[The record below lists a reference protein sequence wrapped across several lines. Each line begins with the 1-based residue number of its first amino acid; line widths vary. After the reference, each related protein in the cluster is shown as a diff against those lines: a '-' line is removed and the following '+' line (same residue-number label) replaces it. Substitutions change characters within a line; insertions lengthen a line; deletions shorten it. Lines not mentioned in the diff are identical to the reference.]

1 MIKRFISLTM
11 VLSMIFIVGCAEL
24 EGITEGLGSTSSA
37 KSLEI
42 IRDAK
47 LGTDWQM
54 NQMKVKLGADEEVSI
69 VLKLANGDKVDS
81 YFYLEKG
88 EHVDFEI
95 TGATLIYEPKARKID
110 DSAGITSDRFSF
122 IAEQTQGNT
131 YTLTFRNPADDEQA
145 KVTVI
150 LEVIYPV
157 KGSLFVPIEK
167 N

>member
-1 MIKRFISLTM
+1 M
-11 VLSMIFIVGCAEL
+11 VLSLIFIVGCAEL
-24 EGITEGLGSTSSA
+24 EEFAEGLGNTSSA

-42 IRDAK
+42 IRDAE

-69 VLKLANGDKVDS
+69 VLKLANGDKVDG

-88 EHVDFEI
+88 EHVDFQI
-95 TGATLIYEPKARKID
+95 TGDTLIYEPKARKID

-131 YTLTFRNPADDEQA
+131 YMLTFYNATDDEQTR
-145 KVTVI
+145 VTVF

-157 KGSLFVPIEK
+157 KGSLFVPIAK

>member
-1 MIKRFISLTM
+1 MIKRCLSLTI
-11 VLSMIFIVGCAEL
+11 VLSLIFIVGCAEL
-24 EGITEGLGSTSSA
+24 EEMAEGLGTASSA

-42 IRDAK
+42 IRDAE

-54 NQMKVKLGADEEVSI
+54 NQIKVKLGADEEVSI
-69 VLKLANGDKVDS
+69 VLKLANGDKVDG

-88 EHVDFEI
+88 EYVDFEI
-95 TGATLIYEPKARKID
+95 TGDTLIYEPKARKID
-110 DSAGITSDRFSF
+110 NSAGISSDRFSF

-131 YTLTFRNPADDEQA
+131 YMLTFRNAVDDEQT
-145 KVTVI
+145 KVTVF

-157 KGSLFVPIEK
+157 KGSLFVPIAK

>member
-1 MIKRFISLTM
+1 MIKRYLSLII
-11 VLSMIFIVGCAEL
+11 VLSLIFIVGCAEL
-24 EGITEGLGSTSSA
+24 TEITKGLGNASSE

-42 IRDAK
+42 IRDAE

-54 NQMKVKLGADEEVSI
+54 NQMKVKLGADDEVSV
-69 VLKLANGDKVDS
+69 VLKLANGDKVDG

-88 EHVDFEI
+88 RHVDFQI
-95 TGATLIYEPKARKID
+95 IGNALIYEPKARNID

-131 YTLTFRNPADDEQA
+131 YMLTFRNAADDEQT
-145 KVTVI
+145 KVTVF

-157 KGSLFVPIEK
+157 NGSLFVPIA
-167 N
+167 NN